1 MMKENNKI
9 ITIKM
14 IKEKDNRN
22 RTIKVDNK
30 IKNNRTSTKKIRISN
45 NPISNKLL
53 INTKEIIFKKI
64 RTQRQQI
71 KRIMP
76 QSIHFSF

>member
-1 MMKENNKI
+1 MKENNKI

-22 RTIKVDNK
+22 RTIKEDNK

-53 INTKEIIFKKI
+53 IK
-64 RTQRQQI
+64 
-71 KRIMP
+71 
-76 QSIHFSF
+76 